1 MSNMPVVYTPNADQ
15 EIAPGIYQTTIDG
28 LLYLEYKKFQDDR
41 GFFADITGLKNL
53 EKVLGKTMELK
64 QINLASSKTNVVR
77 GLHAEG
83 WNKLVTTFTGKGF
96 SALADIRPNS
106 PTFKKVE
113 YFLFDNDENSDK
125 GTALYI
131 PKGVAN
137 SVCAIEGPLLYH
149 YVVDA
154 FYEDRDPSG
163 DKALSIFDPELN
175 IQWPI
180 AKEQMIISQRDRDS
194 VTLQEMLAQKT

>member
-1 MSNMPVVYTPNADQ
+1 MSNMPAIYTPSTEKEVAT
-15 EIAPGIYQTTIDG
+15 GIYQTSIDG
-28 LLYLEYKKFQDDR
+28 LFYIEYKKFQDER

-53 EKVLGKTMELK
+53 EKAIDKKMEIK

-77 GLHAEG
+77 GMHAEG
-83 WNKLVTTFTGKGF
+83 WNKLVTTVTGKGF
-96 SALADIRPNS
+96 SALADIRPES

-113 YFLFDNDENSDK
+113 YFLFENNPESDK
-125 GTALYI
+125 GVGLYI
-131 PKGVAN
+131 PMGVAN

-149 YVVDA
+149 YAVDA

-175 IQWPI
+175 LKWPI
-180 AKEQMIISQRDRDS
+180 EKDQMILSQRDRES
-194 VTLQEMLAQKT
+194 VTLQEMLAQ